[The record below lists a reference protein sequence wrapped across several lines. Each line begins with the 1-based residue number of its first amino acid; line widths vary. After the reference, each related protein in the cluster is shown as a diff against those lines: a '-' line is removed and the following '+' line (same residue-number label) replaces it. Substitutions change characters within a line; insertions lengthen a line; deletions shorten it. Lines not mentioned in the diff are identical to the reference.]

1 MFEGPEGVWW
11 GDCGGS
17 WEARA
22 LPPLP
27 VCRLGP
33 WANRPAH
40 LESKE
45 LDQMIS
51 RALLENILGF
61 SQPLIWPLIERTF
74 PALLCLD
81 VLS

>member
-1 MFEGPEGVWW
+1 M
-11 GDCGGS
+11 CGGVTA
-17 WEARA
+17 EGAGRPGHC
-22 LPPLP
+22 LHFT
-27 VCRLGP
+27 VCRPGP
-33 WANRPAH
+33 WANHPTH

>member
-1 MFEGPEGVWW
+1 M
-11 GDCGGS
+11 CGGVTAEGAGS
-17 WEARA
+17 PGHC
-22 LPPLP
+22 LHFT
-27 VCRLGP
+27 VCRPGP
-33 WANRPAH
+33 WANHPTH

>member
-1 MFEGPEGVWW
+1 
-11 GDCGGS
+11 
-17 WEARA
+17 
-22 LPPLP
+22 
-27 VCRLGP
+27 
-33 WANRPAH
+33 
-40 LESKE
+40 
-45 LDQMIS
+45 MIS

>member
-1 MFEGPEGVWW
+1 MTAEGAGRPGH
-11 GDCGGS
+11 C
-17 WEARA
+17 
-22 LPPLP
+22 LHFT
-27 VCRLGP
+27 VCRPGP
-33 WANRPAH
+33 WANHPAH